1 MSLDF
6 EKIFVAKKG
15 TCDVNS
21 KIYKIDNK
29 NSFYDSKLEKL
40 ILIFH
45 HLGRSGGS
53 SINDLLKR
61 TEEFSNRKLIIS
73 NPGQNMSKEFWKGID
88 FRNIISSHSSF
99 GVHKILNL
107 NSKYFGL
114 LRDPKKLILTKLIL
128 HHDEFFDNNSINDIW
143 RKFEFR
149 LDEFVEKIGHCNL
162 LVYEH
167 ATYFIDK
174 PELDPHAL
182 KSVKP
187 RNNKNYSQKEFRLW
201 SKAAMNPVKLINTN
215 ATDLFKKAKTNIHNL
230 FFFVGITE
238 LYEETIFLLFDI
250 IGIKK
255 TYLWKPGTYTFRR
268 PLQDEIPVLFQKKIN
283 RLIEADCEFYH
294 EQRIKLEQM
303 IKESDFGVELVKYKH
318 ACKNPYNRI
327 LLELEDRREL
337 LAKTFKRKSNI
348 FKKELLHYENFI
360 ESLNLIRKKLVDF
373 TNSDKIN
380 NQKYFQNT
388 KMIKFMSHF
397 KLLVSFIK
405 KIMKYFLYITINIL
419 KKVIKIN
426 YSPLKPEFRT
436 VQKFFVR
443 INKLW

>member
-1 MSLDF
+1 
-6 EKIFVAKKG
+6 
-15 TCDVNS
+15 
-21 KIYKIDNK
+21 
-29 NSFYDSKLEKL
+29 
-40 ILIFH
+40 
-45 HLGRSGGS
+45 
-53 SINDLLKR
+53 
-61 TEEFSNRKLIIS
+61 
-73 NPGQNMSKEFWKGID
+73 
-88 FRNIISSHSSF
+88 
-99 GVHKILNL
+99 
-107 NSKYFGL
+107 
-114 LRDPKKLILTKLIL
+114 
-128 HHDEFFDNNSINDIW
+128 
-143 RKFEFR
+143 
-149 LDEFVEKIGHCNL
+149 
-162 LVYEH
+162 
-167 ATYFIDK
+167 
-174 PELDPHAL
+174 
-182 KSVKP
+182 
-187 RNNKNYSQKEFRLW
+187 
-201 SKAAMNPVKLINTN
+201 
-215 ATDLFKKAKTNIHNL
+215 
-230 FFFVGITE
+230 
-238 LYEETIFLLFDI
+238 
-250 IGIKK
+250 
-255 TYLWKPGTYTFRR
+255 
-268 PLQDEIPVLFQKKIN
+268 
-283 RLIEADCEFYH
+283 
-294 EQRIKLEQM
+294 M